1 LSAGGA
7 PSFNEHTR
15 IVEQTYIDGRF
26 EGSACGAAY
35 KLMNGQMW
43 RHTGS
48 YVRTYSAMSPAVQ
61 ILEYRRHYY
70 LRVDGFGDI
79 PVERVR

>member
-1 LSAGGA
+1 
-7 PSFNEHTR
+7 
-15 IVEQTYIDGRF
+15 
-26 EGSACGAAY
+26 
-35 KLMNGQMW
+35 MNGQMW